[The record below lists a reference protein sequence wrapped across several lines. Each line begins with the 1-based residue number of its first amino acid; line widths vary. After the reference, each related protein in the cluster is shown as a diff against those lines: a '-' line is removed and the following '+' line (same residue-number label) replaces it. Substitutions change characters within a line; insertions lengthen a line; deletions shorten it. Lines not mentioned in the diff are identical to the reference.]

1 VQSLTSKV
9 TTLSLKSRQT
19 LNKLTQDC
27 AKYTLKHLKLDKA
40 LKAAEL
46 SVLITD
52 NKTIQKI
59 NKETRGKNYATNV
72 LSFPFL
78 DFKEG
83 LFKVDNDLDSL
94 FQGNDT
100 AYDASA
106 VSSSRKLGS
115 KTNINLSL
123 KRKSQTPII
132 LGDIIC
138 SYEKLQ
144 EEANAQSKPINN
156 HFTHLMVHSILH
168 LLGFDHEKAKD
179 AKKMEALEIEI
190 LAKYFKIKN
199 PYIS

>member
-1 VQSLTSKV
+1 
-9 TTLSLKSRQT
+9 LKSRQT

-78 DFKEG
+78 DFNEG
-83 LFKVDNDLDSL
+83 SFKFDNYLDSL

-100 AYDASA
+100 EFELPV
-106 VSSSRKLGS
+106 VSSSRKRGS
-115 KTNINLSL
+115 QK
-123 KRKSQTPII
+123 
-132 LGDIIC
+132 
-138 SYEKLQ
+138 
-144 EEANAQSKPINN
+144 
-156 HFTHLMVHSILH
+156 
-168 LLGFDHEKAKD
+168 
-179 AKKMEALEIEI
+179 
-190 LAKYFKIKN
+190 
-199 PYIS
+199 